1 VNEGSPARGDGRGR
15 RWTHHRLRVVLGVA
29 FGVNARGRPDTAA
42 AAVALGVSR
51 RTVQR
56 WLHGA
61 DRTLARLPAGRL
73 TQVQRAT
80 RPDEESLRQE
90 ETAARYAR
98 GAIERI
104 AAPEDAGVLPAWRQR
119 QWLEPHVVA
128 VLELPGLGLRQVAIS
143 RASDRTLPDLRK
155 RGRIRTHTTVATRF
169 HATALAYALLQQV
182 DPWRVQ
188 SPAGVVKQGRTQTW
202 LAAAPALKLPEMA
215 AAEGLA

>member
-1 VNEGSPARGDGRGR
+1 MKAAPRGDGRGR

-61 DRTLARLPAGRL
+61 DRTL
-73 TQVQRAT
+73 
-80 RPDEESLRQE
+80 
-90 ETAARYAR
+90 
-98 GAIERI
+98 
-104 AAPEDAGVLPAWRQR
+104 
-119 QWLEPHVVA
+119 
-128 VLELPGLGLRQVAIS
+128 
-143 RASDRTLPDLRK
+143 PDLRK

-188 SPAGVVKQGRTQTW
+188 SPAGVVKQGRTQAW
-202 LAAAPALKLPEMA
+202 LAAAPARKLPERA